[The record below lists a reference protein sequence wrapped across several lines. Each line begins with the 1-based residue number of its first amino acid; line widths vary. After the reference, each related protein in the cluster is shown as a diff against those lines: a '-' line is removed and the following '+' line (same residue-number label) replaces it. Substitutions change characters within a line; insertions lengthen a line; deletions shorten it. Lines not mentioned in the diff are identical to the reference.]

1 MIDHLINRRSQINQH
16 GERLLRVI
24 SGKAKGRRL
33 LSVKGM
39 TTRPTSDNIK
49 ESIFNILPGEFEGKE
64 VLDLFG
70 GIGNLGIEALSRG
83 AKKTVFIEIN
93 PRASSVI
100 KRNLRNCGFIEKAQ
114 VIGTTV
120 PKGIKILEKRGDRFD
135 LIFLDPPYGKGMFQ
149 KTLVRISQS
158 NVLKDNTL
166 IIAEH
171 SLSETL
177 DGSIERL
184 TLTDQRR
191 YGTTLISFFE
201 ID

>member
-1 MIDHLINRRSQINQH
+1 M
-16 GERLLRVI
+16 RVI

-33 LSVKGM
+33 LCVKGM
-39 TTRPTSDNIK
+39 ATRPTSDSVK

-70 GIGNLGIEALSRG
+70 GVGNLGIEALSRG
-83 AKKTVFIEIN
+83 AKNAVFVESN
-93 PRASSVI
+93 PKASSVI
-100 KRNLRNCGFIEKAQ
+100 KRNLRNCGFIDRGK
-114 VIGTTV
+114 VIGTSV
-120 PKGIKILEKRGDRFD
+120 AKGIKILEKRGERFD

-158 NVLKDNTL
+158 NLLKDNTL

-184 TLTDQRR
+184 TLTGQRR

>member
-1 MIDHLINRRSQINQH
+1 M
-16 GERLLRVI
+16 RVI

-39 TTRPTSDNIK
+39 ATRPTTDSIK

-70 GIGNLGIEALSRG
+70 GFGNLGIEALSRG
-83 AKKTVFIEIN
+83 AKNTVFIESN
-93 PRASSVI
+93 PKASSVI
-100 KRNLRNCGFIEKAQ
+100 KKNLRNCGFIDRGK

-120 PKGIKILEKRGDRFD
+120 AKGIKILEIRKKKFD
-135 LIFLDPPYGKGMFQ
+135 LIFLDPPYKRGMLQ
-149 KTLVRISQS
+149 KTLMRISQS

-171 SLSETL
+171 SLSEPLNDT
-177 DGSIERL
+177 IERL